1 MLGLRLSNAS
11 RALFIIL
18 KFILFPGKSSRFWLP
33 LRPVRANGGPK
44 VQMSYP
50 ELFWNN
56 PLKLNWVS
64 AAFEILISQGC
75 LILITHQGGN
85 YALRSSS
92 CQKSSCQSYQQHRSS
107 LLSPFYQRDS
117 WEQRREGESYVRK
130 FNTAESWHV
139 PNCSFKGNHIF
150 WCCLIRVK

>member
-1 MLGLRLSNAS
+1 MLRLRLSNAS

-75 LILITHQGGN
+75 FDSDNPPGRKLCSEVQQLPEVKLSVIPAAQELSFIPILSARQ
-85 YALRSSS
+85 LRT
-92 CQKSSCQSYQQHRSS
+92 K
-107 LLSPFYQRDS
+107 
-117 WEQRREGESYVRK
+117 
-130 FNTAESWHV
+130 A
-139 PNCSFKGNHIF
+139 
-150 WCCLIRVK
+150 